1 MASGRREK
9 AVMSPLLKSF
19 LAGSFSGSCRW
30 SPLLS
35 NLCLSLLFQS
45 PLLKSFLAGSFSG
58 SCSTV
63 LFQPL
68 DLVKTRLQASV
79 LRGNSPSGMATVLWS
94 VIKDESPRALWK
106 GVVPSLTRVVP
117 GVGLHF
123 SALHLLRSALNHPPS
138 ATEALLIGGSA
149 RALAGAATIPATVIK
164 TRCESG
170 IYDYRGVAQALQLIY
185 RTEGHRGL
193 TRGLLPTL
201 LRDVPF
207 SSFYFMF
214 YSQARGALP
223 TEVTSG
229 QWGDLATFCCGLVS
243 GLGASVV
250 TQPADVV
257 KTRVQLTAL
266 AAGGSGS
273 LTNAIG
279 LIYQE
284 GGSRAFFY
292 GLAPRV
298 LRRTFMAA
306 MAWTVYERVSKTF

>member
-1 MASGRREK
+1 M
-9 AVMSPLLKSF
+9 
-19 LAGSFSGSCRW
+19 
-30 SPLLS
+30 
-35 NLCLSLLFQS
+35 S

-68 DLVKTRLQASV
+68 DLVKTRLQTSL
-79 LRGNSPSGMATVLWS
+79 LRGNSPSGMVTVIWS

-123 SALHLLRSALNHPPS
+123 SALHVFRTSLSHPPS
-138 ATEALLIGGSA
+138 AAEALIIGGTA
-149 RALAGAATIPATVIK
+149 RALAGAATIPATVVK
-164 TRCESG
+164 TRWESG

-185 RTEGHRGL
+185 RTEGPRGL

-214 YSQARGALP
+214 YSQTRHALP
-223 TEVTSG
+223 AEVTEG

-266 AAGGSGS
+266 AGAGGGSLGNGGSGS
-273 LTNAIG
+273 LGNAIG

-284 GGSRAFFY
+284 GGSRAFFS

>member
-1 MASGRREK
+1 M
-9 AVMSPLLKSF
+9 
-19 LAGSFSGSCRW
+19 
-30 SPLLS
+30 
-35 NLCLSLLFQS
+35 S

-68 DLVKTRLQASV
+68 DLCKTRLQASA
-79 LRGNSPSGMATVLWS
+79 LRGSSPSGMVTVLWS
-94 VIKDESPRALWK
+94 VMKEESPRALWK
-106 GVVPSLTRVVP
+106 GLVPSLTRVVP

-123 SALHLLRSALNHPPS
+123 TALHVLRSTLNHPPS
-138 ATEALLIGGSA
+138 AAEALVIGGSA

-164 TRCESG
+164 TRWESG
-170 IYDYRGVAQALQLIY
+170 IFEYRGVAQALQLIY
-185 RTEGHRGL
+185 RTEGGRGL

-207 SSFYFMF
+207 SSFYYMF
-214 YSQARGALP
+214 YSQSRRALP
-223 TEVTSG
+223 AEVTSG
-229 QWGDLATFCCGLVS
+229 QWADLATFCCGLGS
-243 GLGASVV
+243 GLLASVV

-257 KTRVQLTAL
+257 KTRLQLTAL
-266 AAGGSGS
+266 PTGAGTLGQ
-273 LTNAIG
+273 TVG

-284 GGSRAFFY
+284 GGSRAFFN

-306 MAWTVYERVSKTF
+306 MAWTVYERVSRTF

>member
-1 MASGRREK
+1 MAAGRRD
-9 AVMSPLLKSF
+9 AAM
-19 LAGSFSGSCRW
+19 
-30 SPLLS
+30 
-35 NLCLSLLFQS
+35 S

-68 DLVKTRLQASV
+68 DLVKTRVQAAV
-79 LRGNSPSGMATVLWS
+79 LRGNSPSGMATVIWS
-94 VIKDESPRALWK
+94 VIKNESPRALWK

-123 SALHLLRSALNHPPS
+123 TALHVLRSALSHPPS
-138 ATEALLIGGSA
+138 AAEALVIGGSA
-149 RALAGAATIPATVIK
+149 RALAGAATIPATVVK
-164 TRCESG
+164 TRYESG
-170 IYDYRGVAQALQLIY
+170 IYDYRGVTQALQLIY
-185 RTEGHRGL
+185 RTEGGRGL

-207 SSFYFMF
+207 SSFYYMF
-214 YSQARGALP
+214 YSQTRRALP
-223 TEVTSG
+223 AEVTSG
-229 QWGDLATFCCGLVS
+229 RWSDVATFGCGLLS
-243 GLGASVV
+243 GLMASVV

-257 KTRVQLTAL
+257 KTRVQLAGVPAASGGTL
-266 AAGGSGS
+266 AQAV
-273 LTNAIG
+273 I

-284 GGSRAFFY
+284 GGSRAFFD

>member
-1 MASGRREK
+1 MATGRRET
-9 AVMSPLLKSF
+9 AAL
-19 LAGSFSGSCRW
+19 
-30 SPLLS
+30 
-35 NLCLSLLFQS
+35 S

-68 DLVKTRLQASV
+68 DLVKTRLQAAV
-79 LRGNSPSGMATVLWS
+79 LRGNSPSGMGTVIWE
-94 VIKDESPRALWK
+94 VIKKESPRALWK
-106 GVVPSLTRVVP
+106 GVIPSLTRVVP

-123 SALHLLRSALNHPPS
+123 SALHVLRSALNHQPS
-138 ATEALLIGGSA
+138 AAEALLIGGSA

-164 TRCESG
+164 TRWESG
-170 IYDYRGVAQALQLIY
+170 IYNYGGVAQALRLIY
-185 RTEGHRGL
+185 RTEGRRGL

-207 SSFYFMF
+207 SSFYYMF
-214 YSQARGALP
+214 YSQTRRALP
-223 TEVTSG
+223 AEVAAGPWS
-229 QWGDLATFCCGLVS
+229 DVATFGCGLVS
-243 GLGASVV
+243 GLMASVA

-257 KTRVQLTAL
+257 KTRVQLNGVP
-266 AAGGSGS
+266 GGSGT
-273 LTNAIG
+273 LGQAIV

-298 LRRTFMAA
+298 LRRTCMAA
-306 MAWTVYERVSKTF
+306 MAWTVYERVSRTF